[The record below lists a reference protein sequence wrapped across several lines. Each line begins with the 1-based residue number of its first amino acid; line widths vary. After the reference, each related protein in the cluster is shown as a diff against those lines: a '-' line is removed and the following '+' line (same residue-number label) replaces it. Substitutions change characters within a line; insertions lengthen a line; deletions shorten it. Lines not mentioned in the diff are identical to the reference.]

1 MKNNSTT
8 KSLLFV
14 IGCMMLHWPMA
25 NATIRP
31 ARQGI
36 DSIIMNRRAVLVY
49 PNPVIASLT
58 IQSHKPVQQ
67 LVLYT
72 MDGKAVKRVITT
84 GKNNQLSVQ
93 DIQRGA
99 YMLNT
104 IFEDGTKTSKMI
116 IKQ

>member
-1 MKNNSTT
+1 MKNISTT
-8 KSLLFV
+8 KSLLFA
-14 IGCMMLHWPMA
+14 IGYMMLHWPVA

-31 ARQGI
+31 VRQGI
-36 DSIIMNRRAVLVY
+36 DSILTDRRSVLIY
-49 PNPVIASLT
+49 PNPVIAALT
-58 IQSHKPVQQ
+58 VQSRKPVKQ
-67 LVLYT
+67 LILYT
-72 MDGKAVKRVITT
+72 MDGKAVKRMTTT
-84 GKNNQLSVQ
+84 GKSNQLYVR

>member
-1 MKNNSTT
+1 MKKISTT
-8 KSLLFV
+8 KLLLV
-14 IGCMMLHWPMA
+14 AIGCMMLHWPPA
-25 NATIRP
+25 NATIRT
-31 ARQGI
+31 AYQGI
-36 DSIIMNRRAVLVY
+36 DSIMRSRRAVLVY
-49 PNPVIASLT
+49 PNPVIGSLT
-58 IQSHKPVQQ
+58 VQSRQPIQQ

-72 MDGKAVKRVITT
+72 MDGKAVKRVMTN

-104 IFEDGTKTSKMI
+104 IFEDGTKTSKLI

>member
-1 MKNNSTT
+1 MKKISIV

-14 IGCMMLHWPMA
+14 IGCLMLHWPMA

-31 ARQGI
+31 TRQGI
-36 DSIIMNRRAVLVY
+36 DSIMMDRRSVLVY
-49 PNPVIASLT
+49 PNPVIAALNIKSR
-58 IQSHKPVQQ
+58 QSIQQ

-72 MDGKAVKRVITT
+72 MDGKPIKKMTAT
-84 GKNNQLSVQ
+84 GKNNQMYVR

-104 IFEDGTKTSKMI
+104 IFEDGTRTSKMI